1 MVKKCYAITVYR
13 DTVDQYNDYGNL
25 MEIVIE
31 KEDLEEWLSA
41 ERYTFDLDDF
51 LSNYTADDTINLYDF
66 LAGKGKDVFVL
77 G

>member
-13 DTVDQYNDYGNL
+13 DTVDQYNDYDNL
-25 MEIVIE
+25 IEIAIE

-41 ERYTFDLDDF
+41 ERYTFGLDDF
-51 LSNYTADDTINLYDF
+51 LSNYTADDTISLYDF
-66 LAGKGKDVFVL
+66 LTGKGKDVFVL

>member
-1 MVKKCYAITVYR
+1 MIKNCYAITVYR
-13 DTVDQYNDYGNL
+13 ETVKQHNDYDNL
-25 MEIVIE
+25 TEIIVE

-41 ERYTFDLDDF
+41 EKYTFGLDDF
-51 LSNYTADDTINLYDF
+51 LGNYTADDTINLYDF